1 MVAKRQVYTK
11 APKTKNSIR
20 TLAMSEYLISTLKKH
35 REMQNK
41 NKEEFG
47 DRYIITDYV
56 VTSDLRAPIN
66 PGYLSNI
73 FTKFVRVYGLKHITL
88 HGLRHTMASV
98 GNEKGLTLYEIS
110 KILGHCDTAITS
122 EIYTHVFDTTHAKGL
137 NTIGE
142 AIHG

>member
-1 MVAKRQVYTK
+1 
-11 APKTKNSIR
+11 
-20 TLAMSEYLISTLKKH
+20 
-35 REMQNK
+35 MQNK

-56 VTSDLRAPIN
+56 VTGDLGVLIN

-73 FTKFVRVYGLKHITL
+73 FTKFIRLNGLKHITL

-98 GNEKGLTLYEIS
+98 GNDEGLTLYEIS

-122 EIYTHVFDTTHAKGL
+122 EILKVALTLTDNSFYCIKKTERRSKFK
-137 NTIGE
+137 
-142 AIHG
+142 